1 MLSNVIYSKDKTY
14 RNKNYIIKETKTITL
29 KKKSKGYLLYVLKK
43 GRYKIKVVT
52 NTIDYIDGY
61 IVGESVELN
70 PDIVGDALVYE
81 VDTNE
86 MVEVFKQQYKIN
98 KTSKLKI
105 EIEKIE

>member
-1 MLSNVIYSKDKTY
+1 M
-14 RNKNYIIKETKTITL
+14 
-29 KKKSKGYLLYVLKK
+29 
-43 GRYKIKVVT
+43 VT